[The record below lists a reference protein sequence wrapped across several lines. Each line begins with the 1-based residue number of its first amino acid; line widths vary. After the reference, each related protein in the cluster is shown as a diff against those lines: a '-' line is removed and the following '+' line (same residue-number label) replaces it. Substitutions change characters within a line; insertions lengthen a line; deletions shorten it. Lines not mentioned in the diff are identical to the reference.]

1 MIHRKI
7 YLLAASAAL
16 IGATV
21 ILGEALTPATA
32 QAEDASATTT
42 SSQSMTATETAA
54 TPAPIL
60 LTVSDGTR
68 SLTFDRAALE
78 ALPRTQIET
87 STIWTEGMQR
97 FDGVSL
103 KDLLTHAEVSSGT
116 LQATAINDYSV
127 TIPVS
132 DAVED
137 GPIIAYLAN
146 DAPMSR
152 RDKGPL
158 WIVYPYDDNPDYQAE
173 TIYSRSIWQLDR
185 LIVE

>member
-1 MIHRKI
+1 MFTRKTS
-7 YLLAASAAL
+7 LLAAVAAL
-16 IGATV
+16 IGAAFV
-21 ILGEALTPATA
+21 AGETLTPGAAQADSTTTAPRAVPASAEATA
-32 QAEDASATTT
+32 T
-42 SSQSMTATETAA
+42 S
-54 TPAPIL
+54 APIL
-60 LTVSDGTR
+60 LTVTDGAR
-68 SLTFDRAALE
+68 SLSFDRAALE

-87 STIWTEGMQR
+87 STIWTEGLQR

-103 KDLLTHAEVSSGT
+103 KDLLAHAEVTSGT

-146 DAPMSR
+146 DTPMSR

-158 WIVYPYDDNPDYQAE
+158 
-173 TIYSRSIWQLDR
+173 
-185 LIVE
+185 

>member
-1 MIHRKI
+1 MFTRKTS
-7 YLLAASAAL
+7 LLAAVAAL
-16 IGATV
+16 IGAALV
-21 ILGEALTPATA
+21 AGETLTPGAAQADGTTATA
-32 QAEDASATTT
+32 PRAVPASAEA
-42 SSQSMTATETAA
+42 TATS
-54 TPAPIL
+54 APIL
-60 LTVSDGTR
+60 LTVTDGAR
-68 SLTFDRAALE
+68 SLSFDRAALE

-87 STIWTEGMQR
+87 STIWTEGLQR

-103 KDLLTHAEVSSGT
+103 KDLLAHAEVTSGT

-146 DAPMSR
+146 DTPMSR